1 VTNKGVAM
9 DFEKEA
15 RELFAL
21 RHVHSVTGVERAI
34 SVSLRRAYAAGQ
46 ENMREWQPID
56 TAEKRLEWE
65 ILVWDGKS
73 MKIAYWDFGFWACES
88 NSDEPIFVE
97 PTHWMPLPKSPALP
111 IQEPKVK
118 EDAT

>member
-15 RELFAL
+15 REMLD
-21 RHVHSVTGVERAI
+21 SVFGDYRDKDVQLVVAE
-34 SVSLRRAYAAGQ
+34 LRRAYAAGQ

-111 IQEPKVK
+111 IQEPKVR
-118 EDAT
+118 EVG